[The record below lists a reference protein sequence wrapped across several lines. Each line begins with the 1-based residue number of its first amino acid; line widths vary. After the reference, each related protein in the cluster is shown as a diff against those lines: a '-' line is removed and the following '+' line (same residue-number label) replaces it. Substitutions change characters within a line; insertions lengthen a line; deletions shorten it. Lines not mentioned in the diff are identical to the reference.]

1 MNTNLEISR
10 AHYMEKKLGAA
21 GCKLEYLLTLIK
33 RRIDPTY
40 RCNNTIKMLPADGVY
55 PPFCERGCKHSSLQM
70 AAPNFFPTI

>member
-1 MNTNLEISR
+1 
-10 AHYMEKKLGAA
+10 
-21 GCKLEYLLTLIK
+21 LLTLIK